1 MIITMKEKQQSSLR
15 NVISKSYLALLIV
28 FIVMILSVA
37 TFAVAF
43 IFLKDKL
50 QLILEI
56 VGGALLFL
64 SLCAMFALFIYFSE
78 KQYKLFYDT
87 LYKGSMENLEAIK
100 NRKLEVN
107 EIQNSEVKEFQEMN
121 EIFNDIIFFK

>member
-1 MIITMKEKQQSSLR
+1 MKQKPQSSLR
-15 NVISKSYLALLIV
+15 NVISKSYIALLIV

-43 IFLKDKL
+43 ILLEGKL

-56 VGGALLFL
+56 TGGALLFL
-64 SLCAMFALFIYFSE
+64 SLVAMFVLFIVFSE
-78 KQYKLFYDT
+78 KQYKLFYNT

-100 NRKLEVN
+100 IEN
-107 EIQNSEVKEFQEMN
+107 
-121 EIFNDIIFFK
+121 